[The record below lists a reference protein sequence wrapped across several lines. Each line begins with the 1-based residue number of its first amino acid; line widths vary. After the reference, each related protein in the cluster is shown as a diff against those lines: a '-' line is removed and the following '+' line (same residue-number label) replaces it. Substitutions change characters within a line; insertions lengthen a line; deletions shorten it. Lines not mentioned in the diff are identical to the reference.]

1 MAKHAAMVI
10 VVRCCRWGAH
20 RAPNQ
25 CGSAQQERDT
35 ADCAGR
41 REISEAIYG
50 LTATPREHPGP
61 PCFHAGCPTSDATNA
76 CNAITTCHRSAA
88 RVDAPTLPRHS
99 RQPRKTR
106 ALRGCGCCEGWCREE
121 ESNLRPTHYECAALP
136 TELFRQ
142 RIKDFTGRTA
152 MAQARLWR
160 RQGQATM
167 KWWCRPRRRLLPGHG
182 PASGSCILQV
192 FQGKA
197 DNETTACAVR
207 TWRA

>member
-1 MAKHAAMVI
+1 MVI

-25 CGSAQQERDT
+25 CDAAQQERDT

-41 REISEAIYG
+41 REISEAIYS
-50 LTATPREHPGP
+50 LTATAREHPGP

-136 TELFRQ
+136 TELSRHRAANFTVRGATVQARALRIHPVHTHRRTPASLTPCRVGRCGGACRCHIRRRQ
-142 RIKDFTGRTA
+142 RRRPIPDCCRRNA
-152 MAQARLWR
+152 IPWVARR
-160 RQGQATM
+160 
-167 KWWCRPRRRLLPGHG
+167 
-182 PASGSCILQV
+182 
-192 FQGKA
+192 
-197 DNETTACAVR
+197 
-207 TWRA
+207 